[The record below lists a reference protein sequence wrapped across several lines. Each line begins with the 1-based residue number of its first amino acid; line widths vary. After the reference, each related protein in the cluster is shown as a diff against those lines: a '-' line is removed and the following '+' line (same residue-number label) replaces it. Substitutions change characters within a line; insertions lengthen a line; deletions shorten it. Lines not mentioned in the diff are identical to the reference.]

1 MYKDDKE
8 GWRWS
13 NSGIQMV
20 LEGSEQN
27 HFMLDFRIKSGG
39 KNKKKMKQ
47 QIRQSVEEKYKNMNF
62 NEYKKADLDFAI
74 YLESSDKDYSG
85 QDLDNVQKIV
95 LDALQR
101 DSQKGKDPSWDC
113 LFENDAQICRILV
126 WKSKKVIYMNKLF
139 NWNDNII
146 NDTEK
151 QDVRDFLVDK
161 LGYNEFKT
169 AEIKKIDDLTF
180 KVSAKPYYS
189 FFRLDNETKKV
200 TLKRD
205 GKTHKFITK
214 TEADRLDVIY
224 DSGID
229 TVSTTISFR
238 IHDPE
243 KPMIMIPL
251 NKLHKF
257 GMIS

>member
-1 MYKDDKE
+1 MYIDDKE

-13 NSGIQMV
+13 NSANQMV

-27 HFMLDFRIKSGG
+27 RFMLDFKILSGG
-39 KNKKKMKQ
+39 RNKKKMKQ

-62 NEYKKADLDFAI
+62 DGYKKADLDFAI

-95 LDALQR
+95 LDALQK
-101 DSQKGKDPSWDC
+101 DSQKDKDPSWDC
-113 LFENDAQICRILV
+113 LFENDARICRILV
-126 WKSKKVIYMNKLF
+126 WKSKKVIYLNKLF
-139 NWNDNII
+139 NWNGIII
-146 NDTEK
+146 NDNEK
-151 QDVRDFLVDK
+151 QEVTDFLVKK
-161 LGYNEFKT
+161 LGYDYFQT
-169 AEIKKIDDLTF
+169 AEIKKINDLTF
-180 KVSAKPYYS
+180 KVTAKPRYS
-189 FFRLDNETKKV
+189 YFKLDNETKKV

-205 GKTHKFITK
+205 GKTHKFVTK
-214 TEADRLDVIY
+214 IEGDRLDVYY

-251 NKLHKF
+251 SKLSKF